1 MLSSGSGC
9 SETVRLG
16 RNAMPSANS
25 ENPAKG
31 RAFQELAREVLS
43 EHFGVQLSIDA
54 PMGIGDPEKN
64 HNFDLAS
71 ADRSCV
77 GECKCYG
84 WTETGN
90 MPSAKMAFVN
100 EAVLYLSLLPSQT
113 KRFVVMRKDSH
124 PKRSETLAE
133 YYYRTYRHLL
143 YGIQILEL
151 DVDARKVRLLG

>member
-1 MLSSGSGC
+1 
-9 SETVRLG
+9 
-16 RNAMPSANS
+16 MPSANCD
-25 ENPAKG
+25 NPAKG
-31 RAFQELAREVLS
+31 KKFQELAREVLS
-43 EHFGVQLSIDA
+43 EHFGIVF
-54 PMGIGDPEKN
+54 GIEVGMPIGEPQKN

-71 ADRSCV
+71 ADRTCV
-77 GECKCYG
+77 GECKCQS

-113 KRFVVMRKDSH
+113 KRFIVMRKDTH
-124 PKRSETLAE
+124 PRRSETLAE

-151 DVDARKVRLLG
+151 DMDAATVRVIG